1 MPAKRRRRSD
11 PRALLA
17 VYRHMVR
24 FMLDVAAGLPE
35 EQLDAPTE
43 DGEDGVW
50 TLRAHIH
57 HLADVSVM
65 GALRLRLMLAGV
77 TLEYWQYD
85 QAEFQ
90 QANRYEREVVSS
102 LALIEAIAASNAAIL
117 DHLPDEEWT
126 IPHKLPD
133 GSEFT
138 VIDWVRNALKHLQ
151 EHAELIE
158 RATGQ

>member
-11 PRALLA
+11 SRALL
-17 VYRHMVR
+17 VIYQRIVR
-24 FMLDVAAGLPE
+24 FTLGVAAGLPE
-35 EQLDAPTE
+35 ELLDAPTE
-43 DGEDGVW
+43 EGEDGVW

-57 HLADVSVM
+57 HLADVSIM
-65 GALRLRLMLAGV
+65 GALRLRLMLAGA

-102 LALIEAIAASNAAIL
+102 LMLVEAIAASNAAIL
-117 DHLPDEEWT
+117 NYLPEEEWT
-126 IPHKLPD
+126 IPRKLPD

-138 VIDWVRNALKHLQ
+138 VVDWVRSAFRHLQ
-151 EHAELIE
+151 EHAGVIE
-158 RATGQ
+158 RATDQ